1 MTHRGLPTP
10 RRWLAIVAVSAGSV
24 LYTLDA
30 AIANVALPTI
40 ARALH
45 VPAASSVLPVSVYN
59 LVLAM
64 ALLPLASLGDRL
76 GHRRIFAAGL
86 LLYLVAAALCYL
98 ADSLP
103 MLLIARGV
111 QAIAAGSVLSVSM
124 AMVRN
129 IYPASQLGRGL
140 GFNTIAAASGA
151 AMAPALGGLILSLA
165 PWNWVFAAGAPLA
178 VISLAF
184 VAWLPDTERR
194 AEPFD
199 PVGMALC
206 ALTFGLLIFGFQRLA
221 EGHLVVTTALILLTG
236 IAAAFILVR
245 HQLGVAL
252 PVLPVDLLARPAL
265 GLSVAAAI
273 AAVLSSTVMLLNVP
287 FRLNALGFG
296 PAQIGG
302 MLAPFAITTMI
313 VAPASG
319 MLSDRI
325 SPSVLGTMGLT
336 IAVIAA
342 LCLAFIP
349 DHPGYFDI
357 GWRIAMCGAGF
368 GMFFSPNG
376 RLIIGAAPHGR
387 AAAAS
392 SLVGTT
398 RMFGQALGS
407 TLLGGLLAL
416 NLAASLPALV
426 AAGLAA
432 LGLLFSAARF
442 ALPKYEE

>member
-1 MTHRGLPTP
+1 MHQGLPTP
-10 RRWLAIVAVSAGSV
+10 RRWLAIVSVSAGSV

-30 AIANVALPTI
+30 TIANVALPTI

-45 VPAASSVLPVSVYN
+45 LSAASSVLPVSVYN
-59 LVLAM
+59 LIMAM

-76 GHRRIFAAGL
+76 GHRRVFAAGL
-86 LLYLVAAALCYL
+86 LLYLVAAVLCFL

-103 MLLIARGV
+103 FLLIARAV
-111 QAIAAGSVLSVSM
+111 QALAAGSVLSVSM

-151 AMAPALGGLILSLA
+151 AMAPALGGIILALA

-178 VISLAF
+178 LLALAF
-184 VAWLPDTERR
+184 TAWLPDPERH

-199 PVGMALC
+199 LAGMALC
-206 ALTFGLLIFGFQRLA
+206 AITFGLLIFGFQRLA
-221 EGHLVVTTALILLTG
+221 EGHLTASTAAIFLTG
-236 IAAAFILVR
+236 ATAAFILVR

-273 AAVLSSTVMLLNVP
+273 CAVLSSTALLLNVP
-287 FRLNALGFG
+287 FRLSEMGFG
-296 PAQIGG
+296 PAQIGA
-302 MLAPFAITTMI
+302 MLAPFAVTTMI

-325 SPSVLGTMGLT
+325 APSILGTAGLA

-342 LCLAFIP
+342 VCLAFIP
-349 DHPGYFDI
+349 DHPDYFDI
-357 GWRIAMCGAGF
+357 GWRIALCGAGF

-416 NLAASLPALV
+416 KLAASVPALV
-426 AAGLAA
+426 AAGLAV
-432 LGLLFSAARF
+432 LGLLLSAARI
-442 ALPKYEE
+442 ALPGDDA